1 VCAYKKLPVSKE
13 AVCWRDYIGVQDNWL
28 KQNEVLEKF
37 KHPDKF
43 PRFSAAVE
51 KEIKQLTDTKYHRII
66 NEVEIEYPVE
76 LDLINKK
83 VLDYHPIPSHADGK
97 QFPKPF
103 IKWYLEK
110 RAKEWL
116 AARGHVEWK
125 MNFQFFIR
133 FLEHP
138 IAGGRLFLKAF
149 YWDLWGDLA
158 HVCLEYQRATGVAL
172 LKEKWWKFAR
182 FPFCLVTKPPAL
194 KKYYYQ
200 TLDD

>member
-1 VCAYKKLPVSKE
+1 M
-13 AVCWRDYIGVQDNWL
+13 DYVGVQDNWL

-37 KHPDKF
+37 KHPDEF
-43 PRFSAAVE
+43 PRYSAAVE
-51 KEIKQLTDTKYHRII
+51 KEIKRLIDTKYHHII

-83 VLDYHPIPSHADGK
+83 ALDYRPIPSHANGK

-110 RAKEWL
+110 RVKKWL
-116 AARGHVEWK
+116 AAGGHIKWK

-149 YWDLWGDLA
+149 YLDLWGDLA
-158 HVCLEYQRATGVAL
+158 HIRLEYQRATGAAL
-172 LKEKWWKFAR
+172 LIGKWGKFAR
-182 FPFCLVTKPPAL
+182 FPFRLVTKPPAL
-194 KKYYYQ
+194 KKYIYQ